1 MRIVIIGVGAMGCLF
16 GAYLAAGADV
26 ALVGHWPEQIAAIQ
40 KDGLTL
46 IQPNGRFSTHHL
58 PITNNP
64 ATLPPADLALVLV
77 KSYQTE
83 KAAVLAQ
90 QLLHRNGIALTLQNG
105 VGNWEQLSAV
115 LGPQR
120 TALGTTTQAARIPQ
134 PGTVQHT
141 GYGQTY
147 LAKPVNSEQLTV
159 ISQFNGLLRQ
169 VGMETELLENVDGLV
184 WGKLAVNAGINPLT
198 ALLRVPNGFLA
209 GNSQA
214 RTWMQQTAEEVAA
227 VARAQG
233 IELPYPSAAERV
245 LQVAQATAANYSS
258 MLQDVLNGRSTEIDA
273 ICGAVVKYGRFCHV
287 PTPLNEKLLEWV
299 KKVES
304 GEQEKA
310 IALPNNI
317 TLVKSGK

>member
-16 GAYLAAGADV
+16 GAYLATGADV
-26 ALVGHWPEQIAAIQ
+26 VLVGHWPEQVAAIQ

-46 IQPNGRFSTHHL
+46 IEPNGRFSTHRL

-83 KAAVLAQ
+83 KAAALAQ

-120 TALGTTTQAARIPQ
+120 TTLGTTTQAAHIPQ

-141 GYGQTY
+141 GYGQTH
-147 LAKPVNSEQLTV
+147 LAKPVNSNQLAV
-159 ISQFNGLLRQ
+159 IGEFVGLLQ
-169 VGMETELLENVDGLV
+169 QAGMETALVGNVDSLV
-184 WGKLAVNAGINPLT
+184 WGKLAMNAGINPLT

-209 GNSQA
+209 ENPQA
-214 RTWMQQTAEEVAA
+214 KTWMQQTAEEVAA

-258 MLQDVLNGRSTEIDA
+258 MLQDVLNGRSTEIEA
-273 ICGAVVKYGRFCHV
+273 ICGAVVKYGRFCHI
-287 PTPLNEKLLEWV
+287 PTPRNEKLLQWV
-299 KKVES
+299 KRLEI
-304 GEQEKA
+304 GDRRLE
-310 IALPNNI
+310 ID
-317 TLVKSGK
+317 TLGNL